1 MFDPLRLAAR
11 VVARQTAPA
20 ITVVALTAIAACS
33 DSTAAKGGGSQ
44 LGFTTS
50 SSVTGGASAAL
61 ANAVPITKNGH
72 TLNFTQITVV
82 LERIELKKQ
91 TTDACSGDED
101 EHDEKWRG
109 HVESCAEVRVGPTMI
124 DLPLDNGMTSVPM
137 NVIPAGT
144 FTEIE
149 FKITLARLIGTFDGT
164 AFDVTIPVNTKAEV
178 NFTTPLV
185 VTANTATSITINLP
199 IGDWFT
205 NSDGSL
211 VDPRQLLTNSTML
224 AGVKARIAA
233 TLHAFKDD
241 DHDGKDDDHD
251 DHD

>member
-1 MFDPLRLAAR
+1 MFDPLRLTAR
-11 VVARQTAPA
+11 VVARHMSPA
-20 ITVVALTAIAACS
+20 ITVVALTTIAACS
-33 DSTAAKGGGSQ
+33 DSTAAKSGGSQ

-50 SSVTGGASAAL
+50 SSVTGGAGAAL
-61 ANAVPITKNGH
+61 ANAIPITKNGH

-82 LERIELKKQ
+82 LDRIELKKQ
-91 TTDACSGDED
+91 TTNACSGDDD
-101 EHDEKWRG
+101 EHDSKWGG

-124 DLPLDNGMTSVPM
+124 DLPLDNSMVTVPM

-144 FTEIE
+144 FQQIE

-164 AFDVTIPVNTKAEV
+164 AFDVTIPVNAKAEV
-178 NFTTPLV
+178 NFTTPLS

-211 VDPRQLLTNSTML
+211 VDPRVLLTNSTML

-233 TLHAFKDD
+233 TLHAFEDD
-241 DHDGKDDDHD
+241 DHDGKDDHD
-251 DHD
+251 RG